1 MEVTEKERDLIL
13 ALRNYRRA
21 YPNGARNMEI
31 YIMDMVYDLM
41 ENE

>member
-1 MEVTEKERDLIL
+1 MEVTEKEKDLIL
-13 ALRNYRRA
+13 ALKNYRRS